1 MKKHISF
8 KRILLCVIL
17 ILSVVI
23 GAFAVSG
30 DGNTATYTF
39 DFEEATSGKYNGSGG
54 WSYDKPTGGIAG
66 NETSVLKFDPPA
78 RNTYNIAFIRPEN
91 SDKKYYLDYNCQY
104 EVTFKYYSEGIG
116 SGVVSDFMFRDNV
129 SLLGGATLEIDK
141 KDGTSGEWKTATA
154 TFEPTAENK
163 YLYLGITVSG
173 QYSKVCIYFDDFV
186 ITEKRIEQG
195 PADETFLNTAD
206 GVINFDGEN
215 KNLNSTGLKYVSGEK
230 KYVEG
235 NSTTMLK
242 FTAAAV
248 GTDYGVAFYN
258 GTSTVPM
265 NTGKYYTVKFKYYNP
280 SKTGNTVFTVGTSA
294 ENSAWTNYQIGDTV
308 TLSNATE
315 GWVDGE
321 ASFVVTPKAEN
332 ANYMFIRVKSNVM
345 GNETYFDN
353 FRIIEE
359 PDMDI
364 DIIDIDLEGTNATLT
379 SAAWSWVDGST
390 EPIGG
395 NSTTMMKFDP
405 DEAKLKYYVS
415 KLYKNKR
422 TVPIDDGANYSLSFD
437 YYCDGYEGTLGEFY
451 IKNKSG
457 ENLFKADLDV
467 TPEKGTDG
475 KWKRANFVF
484 TATADT
490 DDLLQ
495 IMCYAKEENTSAV
508 VYFDNFRVVRLDNII
523 AAENMIEAQKD
534 SFNVAINGADG
545 DFEGYADISML
556 FKLNFKSTYG
566 NKKVIELAGE
576 KYLVSDYGTVYR
588 PKQFSIMGQLRYDET
603 ALSEQLISCGYHTKA
618 TDNAKDY
625 MKFTSSIIN
634 IRSLYKDM
642 DIEVKP
648 FIVISPM
655 NGTGTVYTYGEAITL
670 NVSAVAE
677 KSQDSAVKQFVS
689 K

>member
-17 ILSVVI
+17 IASIVI
-23 GAFAVSG
+23 GTFAVSG
-30 DGNTATYTF
+30 DSTSTYTF
-39 DFEEATSGKYNGSGG
+39 DFEEATSGAYNGSSG
-54 WSYDKPTGGIAG
+54 WSYDKPTGGLAG
-66 NETSVLKFDPPA
+66 NETSILKFDPPA
-78 RNTYNIAFIRPEN
+78 RNTYNIAFIMPEN
-91 SDKKYYLDYNCQY
+91 SDRKYYLDYNCQY

-116 SGVVSDFMFRDNV
+116 NGVVSDFMFRDNV
-129 SLLGGATLEIDK
+129 SLLGGATLEIDNRN
-141 KDGTSGEWKTATA
+141 GTNGEWKTATA

-173 QYSKVCIYFDDFV
+173 QYSRVCIYFDDFV
-186 ITEKRIEQG
+186 ITEKKTLQG

-206 GVINFDGEN
+206 DVINFDGEN
-215 KNLNSTGLKYVSGEK
+215 KSINSTGLKYVSGEK
-230 KYVEG
+230 RYVEG

-242 FTAAAV
+242 FTAVAA

-258 GTSTVPM
+258 GMDAVPM
-265 NTGKYYTVKFKYYNP
+265 NSGKYYTVKFKYYNP
-280 SKTGNTVFTVGTSA
+280 SETGNTVFTVGTSA

-353 FRIIEE
+353 FRIVEE

-379 SAAWSWVDGST
+379 SAAWDWVDGST

-405 DEAKLKYYVS
+405 DETKLKYYVS

-422 TVPIDDGANYSLSFD
+422 TVPINDGANYSLSFD
-437 YYCDGYEGTLGEFY
+437 YYCGAYEGTLGEFY

-457 ENLFKADLDV
+457 ENLFKADLDA

-475 KWKRANFVF
+475 NWKRANFVF
-484 TATADT
+484 TANADT
-490 DDLLQ
+490 EDILQ

-508 VYFDNFRVVRLDNII
+508 VYFDNFRIVRLDNII

-534 SFNVAINGADG
+534 SFNVSVTGADG

-566 NKKVIELAGE
+566 NKKVIDIAGE

-588 PKQFSIMGQLRYDET
+588 PKQFSIMGPLCYDET
-603 ALSEQLISCGYHTKA
+603 ALSEQLISCGYHTK
-618 TDNAKDY
+618 TTENAKDY
-625 MKFTSSIIN
+625 IKFTSSIIN

-670 NVSAVAE
+670 NVSAVAQN
-677 KSQDSAVKQFVS
+677 SQDSAVKQFVS